1 MKIGEIVLFL
11 FFVLEMLPFGLY
23 VSFPMLARVA
33 AALFMVLTLGF
44 YCVVVPCV
52 ISFGAVFLLA
62 PVLIVLYEIR
72 VALPV
77 SVVVIA
83 STFIASLIILA
94 VSIVVFMARSMSIS
108 VSSISLMFVTPTI
121 TPTPTIAV
129 VMFITVVA
137 TRIGWWL
144 RSVGILLRR
153 SVVCVDRWIGRHYR
167 GRCRCGC
174 HRLRMFWV

>member
-77 SVVVIA
+77 YLVVIA
-83 STFIASLIILA
+83 PIILA

-121 TPTPTIAV
+121 TPTPTIVV